1 LSVVSVAPLGAH
13 RARVVLAGA
22 PGVASAPLACALR
35 TALLT
40 TLEGGAV
47 TAVGLRTE
55 AGVVA
60 HEFVEL
66 PGVEE
71 TVSDVLLAA
80 KQLRLHLPREGDHAV
95 TLSLR
100 GPRVVTSAD
109 IPEHEGLRLLTRDV
123 RLCALGPGAQLTVVL
138 HCRRGR
144 GEDLA
149 ASRDPSQ
156 VPPDTLPIDALFS
169 PVLQVH
175 VAAGRGADALELEL
189 ELETDGSIT
198 PELAVAMAL
207 GALAAEAAAPRA
219 HEAQGNIV
227 TSSKS

>member
-1 LSVVSVAPLGAH
+1 MSSRPLSVVSVAPLGAH

-60 HEFVEL
+60 HELVEL

-80 KQLRLHLPREGDHAV
+80 KQLR
-95 TLSLR
+95 
-100 GPRVVTSAD
+100 
-109 IPEHEGLRLLTRDV
+109 
-123 RLCALGPGAQLTVVL
+123 
-138 HCRRGR
+138 
-144 GEDLA
+144 
-149 ASRDPSQ
+149 
-156 VPPDTLPIDALFS
+156 
-169 PVLQVH
+169 
-175 VAAGRGADALELEL
+175 
-189 ELETDGSIT
+189 
-198 PELAVAMAL
+198 
-207 GALAAEAAAPRA
+207 
-219 HEAQGNIV
+219 
-227 TSSKS
+227 